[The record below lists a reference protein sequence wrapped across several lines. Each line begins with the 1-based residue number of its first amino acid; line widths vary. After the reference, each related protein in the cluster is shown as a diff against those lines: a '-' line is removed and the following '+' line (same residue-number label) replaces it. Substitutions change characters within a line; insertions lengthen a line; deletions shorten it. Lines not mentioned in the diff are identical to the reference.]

1 METKYYTHL
10 IYINT
15 TIIMDIKEICKKY
28 KITNYEINEDN
39 TIDVYGNVDLWDK
52 KLKEIP
58 LNFNKVTGNFSCS
71 YNNLTSLE
79 GCPKWVGGDFS
90 CHYNKLLD
98 IDCGIQ
104 MVDGNFYCQNN
115 KITTLKGSPKSVG
128 SFFCYKNKITNL
140 KGCPKYITDDFDCRY
155 NILKTNV
162 SNIKSVRFFL
172 TTLKSEGLNRDNYK
186 DWNKLQKRKLF
197 LKKIIK

>member
-1 METKYYTHL
+1 
-10 IYINT
+10 
-15 TIIMDIKEICKKY
+15 MDE
-28 KITNYEINEDN
+28 ITNLIKYD
-39 TIDVYGNVDLWDK
+39 
-52 KLKEIP
+52 
-58 LNFNKVTGNFSCS
+58 
-71 YNNLTSLE
+71 
-79 GCPKWVGGDFS
+79 
-90 CHYNKLLD
+90 YNKLLD

-172 TTLKSEGLNRDNYK
+172 TTLKSFSFLFFDDFDFDIRLFFFAKSCNLSSSSESLQFIFKKDLIIFTIFFPSTKDLGSFIFLSNR
-186 DWNKLQKRKLF
+186 F
-197 LKKIIK
+197 KISDIDLPAITLP